1 VEGRSGKKIKH
12 LRASVL
18 KDIPLRGN
26 TVKPAND
33 FREFAPAEI
42 EQSIFNRFE
51 NQVKRVPHQAAVIT
65 DNRTL
70 TYEQLNQWANRLAH
84 TVLKQCPHKEGRNPT
99 AALLFGQGAG
109 MIAAIV
115 GVLKAALVYVP
126 LDADHPPERLTYILK
141 DAGVG
146 LLVTDGAHLHL
157 ARSLASGSDN
167 SLPVIDIDRLPPKAA
182 ADNPGLS
189 IEPHHPAYV
198 LYTSGST
205 GKPKGVVQNHRN
217 VLHFARVYTNALHL
231 HEEDR
236 LSLLSSYSFDAAK
249 MDIYGALLNG
259 AALLPFDIKQD
270 LSQLVPWLRQQEIT
284 VYHSIP
290 TVFRY
295 VTGQLAEVSAGDPP
309 PGERFPHLRLVVLG
323 GEAVFKRDV
332 ESYRTYL
339 PDHCLLVNGLGPT
352 ESTVTLQYFIDKET
366 VVRREA
372 VPVGFPVERTAVYLI
387 DDKKQQAPVYGSGE
401 IVYRSD
407 FLAVGY
413 LNNPEQTAEVLGT
426 DPVKGSGR
434 VYRSGDL
441 GRRLPDGSLEYVGR
455 RDSQVK
461 VSGYRIEPAEI
472 EGRLD
477 RIDGV
482 AKSVVVCQQDQGSEN
497 YLTAYYMS
505 RRPAEIRES
514 RLVEHLKTVLPD
526 YMIPRIFLEL
536 EAFPLTATGK
546 IDRKEL
552 ASRDTAHLLS
562 PSAYVPPSTPLESQL
577 AAIWQSLLGIEKIGI
592 DENFFVRGGNSLK
605 AVLLVGRIHREL
617 KVKIPLAEIF
627 RTPTIRQLAAHI
639 STAAAA
645 VYEGLRPVEKR
656 DYYPLSPAQARLYLL
671 HQLDTSGIGYNISE
685 VSPLDGELDAAR
697 AEEIL
702 KQLIR
707 RHESLRTAVR
717 LVGGRPV
724 QKVYEPHEVTFCI
737 QDDPDTD
744 FTTPFDLSRP
754 PLLRARLVRTPR
766 EGSLLF
772 LDMHHVVS
780 DGFSHHLLVQE
791 FLALKDGKPLPRRQL
806 QYKDYADWQHSRA
819 VKEVFRQQEAFWLN
833 ELAGDLPLLSL
844 PLDFPRPEVQSLEG
858 GKYRFGIAEETAQA
872 LKACGR
878 QQGASLFMVLLAL
891 YNVLLAKLSRQ
902 EDIIVGTVVSG
913 RNRPELET
921 IVGVFARL
929 LPLRSQLSAEKSFAV
944 FLQEVSRYTLR
955 VFENQDY
962 PFENLVEK
970 FADRRDRSRHPL
982 MDAGFTLQNF
992 EQWKT
997 PGKSAAEVEQDR
1009 QIIALKDQRA
1019 VSKKDINLEG
1029 YEVGGGLHFIFEYC
1043 RALFRPETIEAFARY
1058 LKQIMTA
1065 VIGQPAIKIGDIEM
1079 IGPDEKA
1086 RLLEEF
1092 NRTRQEYPQGEMT
1105 LQALFRQQAARRPQQ
1120 TALRATIEM
1129 KNIYD
1134 RLKSEPVEVELTYEE
1149 LDERSDLLSAELMR
1163 RGVQAGSLVGLMAR
1177 HPLELAV
1184 GIWGILKSGG
1194 AYLPVDPGYPP
1205 ALKEFILKDSRVQWL
1220 VAEEQL
1226 ADALPDLSSPP
1237 AVIDIGGDGGGQA
1250 AVAPCREM
1258 AGSSSSDHP
1267 AYVIYTSGTTGSPKA
1282 ALIEQRG
1289 IVNYSLWRLAA
1300 YDYTD
1305 GDVTLQ
1311 LLAYSFDGFGSNFY
1325 SSLLSGG
1332 TLYVVPDERKLDF
1345 PHIRRVIRQQRVSH
1359 MSLVPGMYGAVLEG
1373 AKAGD
1378 LASLRLVVLAGESSR
1393 PQLIRRSRELAPSAL
1408 LVNEYGPTET
1418 AVTTAAH
1425 RGMAEQDTALLGRPI
1440 ANTRIYI
1447 LDRSMKPV
1455 PLKVPGELCV
1465 AGTGVGR
1472 GYLNN
1477 PELTAAKFINFNTAA
1492 KSRHDTRSPKNQPLN
1507 PKSYILTPGSQP
1519 LYRTG
1524 DLCRF
1529 LPGGEIEFLG
1539 RMDYQVK
1546 IRGFRI
1552 ELEAIERQL
1561 LKIEGI
1567 EEAVVMVV
1575 DDGYLCAYVAAKEED
1590 AAVHRLKEQLAH
1602 RLPDFMIPSHF
1613 VFLEKIPLTR
1623 SGKLDRRALPSLE
1636 AARTGSEYV
1645 APATDLEKTIA
1656 DILKEVLNR
1665 RQVGIHDNFFEIGGH
1680 SLNLVQVSSR
1690 LKEVLDRDVPIVTM
1704 FQYPTVSTLSG
1715 HLSGGRRPSPA
1726 FEPGKEA
1733 AAHREADTMRET
1745 LQLFDDTLSD

>member
-1 VEGRSGKKIKH
+1 MEGRSGKKIKH

-18 KDIPLRGN
+18 KDIPRRGN

-33 FREFAPAEI
+33 FLEFAGEEI
-42 EQSIFNRFE
+42 EQLIFGRFE
-51 NQVKRVPHQAAVIT
+51 SQVKRVPHQLAVKT
-65 DNRTL
+65 DSQAL

-84 TVLKQCPHKEGRNPT
+84 TILEHCPHSRGRKPSA
-99 AALLFGQGAG
+99 AALLFGQGPG
-109 MIAAIV
+109 MIVAIM
-115 GVLKAALVYVP
+115 GVLKAALVYIP
-126 LDADHPPERLTYILK
+126 LDVGHPPERLLYILR
-141 DAGVG
+141 DAGAG
-146 LLVTDGAHLHL
+146 LLVTDSEHLHL
-157 ARSLASGSDN
+157 AQSLGSGAGH
-167 SLPVIDIDRLPPKAA
+167 SLPIIDIGRLPADAA
-182 ADNPGLS
+182 TANPGLS
-189 IEPHHPAYV
+189 IEPDHPAYV

-205 GKPKGVVQNHRN
+205 GKPKGVVQDHRN

-270 LSQLVPWLRQQEIT
+270 LPQLVPWLRQQKIT

-295 VTGQLAEVSAGDPP
+295 FYGQLAEAATGDSS
-309 PGERFPHLRLVVLG
+309 PGKRFPHLRLVVLG
-323 GEAVFKRDV
+323 GEAVFKSDV
-332 ESYRTYL
+332 ESYRKYL

-372 VPVGFPVERTAVYLI
+372 VPVGFPVDRTAVYLI
-387 DDKKQQAPVYGSGE
+387 DDKKQEAPVYGSGE

-407 FLAVGY
+407 HLAVGY
-413 LNNPEQTAEVLGT
+413 LNNPELTAEVLGI
-426 DPVKGSGR
+426 DPLEGSGR

-461 VSGYRIEPAEI
+461 VSGYRIEPTEI

-477 RIDGV
+477 RIDGIG
-482 AKSVVVCQQDQGSEN
+482 KSVVVCQQDRGGEN

-514 RLVEHLKTVLPD
+514 RLVEHLKTALPD

-536 EAFPLTATGK
+536 EEFPLTATGK
-546 IDRKEL
+546 IDRKKL
-552 ASRDTAHLLS
+552 AARDTAHLLS
-562 PSAYVPPSTPLESQL
+562 PPAYVPARTPLESQL
-577 AAIWQSLLGIEKIGI
+577 VAIWQALLGIEKVGV

-627 RTPTIRQLAAHI
+627 RIPTIRQLAAHI

-671 HQLDTSGIGYNISE
+671 HQLDTSGTGYNISE
-685 VSPLDGELDAAR
+685 VYPLEEDLEAAR
-697 AEEIL
+697 SEEIL

-717 LVGGRPV
+717 LVEGRPV
-724 QKVYEPHEVTFCI
+724 QKVYEPHEVTFHI
-737 QDDPDTD
+737 QDDPDAD

-766 EGSLLF
+766 ERSLLF

-791 FLALKDGKPLPRRQL
+791 FMALKDGKPLPRPQL
-806 QYKDYADWQHSRA
+806 QYKDYAGWQHSGA
-819 VKEVFRQQEAFWLN
+819 AQQAFRQQEAFWLN

-858 GKYRFGIAEETAQA
+858 GKYRFGIEEETAQA

-878 QQGASLFMVLLAL
+878 QQGASLFMVLLAVT
-891 YNVLLAKLSRQ
+891 NVLLSKLGRQ

-929 LPLRSQLSAEKSFAV
+929 LPLRSYPAVEKSFAV
-944 FLQEVSRYTLR
+944 FLQEVSQYTLR

-962 PFENLVEK
+962 PFENLVER

-1043 RALFRPETIEAFARY
+1043 RALFCPETIEGFARY
-1058 LKQIMTA
+1058 LKQIMT
-1065 VIGQPAIKIGDIEM
+1065 VIIGQPAIKIGDIEM
-1079 IGPDEKA
+1079 MRPEEKA
-1086 RLLEEF
+1086 QLLEEF
-1092 NRTRQEYPQGEMT
+1092 NRTRQAYPQGEMT

-1134 RLKSEPVEVELTYEE
+1134 QLKLEPVEVELTYEE

-1163 RGVQAGSLVGLMAR
+1163 RGVKAGSLVGLMAR

-1205 ALKEFILKDSRVQWL
+1205 ALKDFILEDSRLQWL
-1220 VAEEQL
+1220 VAEEPL

-1237 AVIDIGGDGGGQA
+1237 TIIGIAGDDGGGA
-1250 AVAPCREM
+1250 AAAPAGEM
-1258 AGSSSSDHP
+1258 TGSSDP
-1267 AYVIYTSGTTGSPKA
+1267 AYVIYTSGTTGSPKGT
-1282 ALIEQRG
+1282 LIEQRG

-1325 SSLLSGG
+1325 SSFLSGG

-1345 PHIRRVIRQQRVSH
+1345 HHIRRVIRQQRVSH

-1373 AKAGD
+1373 AKPED

-1418 AVTTAAH
+1418 AVTAAAR
-1425 RGMAEQDTALLGRPI
+1425 RGIEEQDTAVLGRPI

-1447 LDRSMKPV
+1447 LDRSLKPV

-1465 AGTGVGR
+1465 AGAGVGR

-1477 PELTAAKFINFNTAA
+1477 PELTAEKFITAPAA
-1492 KSRHDTRSPKNQPLN
+1492 KSRQGPRSSNIPLFQHSII
-1507 PKSYILTPGSQP
+1507 PEFKRSGK

-1524 DLCRF
+1524 DLGRF

-1539 RMDYQVK
+1539 RMDHQVK

-1552 ELEAIERQL
+1552 EPEAIEKQL
-1561 LKIEGI
+1561 LKMERI

-1575 DDGYLCAYVAAKEED
+1575 DDGYLCAYVAAKEEEV
-1590 AAVHRLKEQLAH
+1590 AVHRLKEQLAQ

-1656 DILKEVLNR
+1656 DILKGVLNR
-1665 RQVGIHDNFFEIGGH
+1665 QQVGIHDNFFEIGGH

-1690 LKEVLDRDVPIVTM
+1690 LKEVLGREVPIVTM
-1704 FQYPTVSTLSG
+1704 FQYPTVSALSG
-1715 HLSGGRRPSPA
+1715 HLSGGRTPSPA